1 MPQRHHPEGEK
12 PVTEQVEMSVNPE
25 SARDGLGGRNMG
37 ACDLPGC
44 MPMSPWKAV
53 PIYTVSSALSSSTHF
68 SCDSLGL
75 LADVCKSGGTGLNT
89 ELCIQASTLSPS
101 DTLSPLLFENT
112 VRWYFSFFFK
122 TVLILFNMCM
132 LNIQS
137 EAMVCTGDLERKG
150 NCGTLGTGQAANTLD
165 VVSWRWRFSN
175 IYFKYLFR
183 EGGVSWHS
191 LEWRSEDNLG
201 RVNFLPP
208 RGVLGFE
215 HTWQVFC

>member
-1 MPQRHHPEGEK
+1 M
-12 PVTEQVEMSVNPE
+12 N
-25 SARDGLGGRNMG
+25 
-37 ACDLPGC
+37 LPGC

-75 LADVCKSGGTGLNT
+75 WAEVCKGEGTGLNT
-89 ELCIQASTLSPS
+89 ELCIQASTSPS

-137 EAMVCTGDLERKG
+137 EATVCTGDLERKG
-150 NCGTLGTGQAANTLD
+150 NCGTLGTRQAADTFRCGKFE
-165 VVSWRWRFSN
+165 VAF
-175 IYFKYLFR
+175 FKHLFQI
-183 EGGVSWHS
+183 SI
-191 LEWRSEDNLG
+191 
-201 RVNFLPP
+201 
-208 RGVLGFE
+208 
-215 HTWQVFC
+215 